1 MKLIIE
7 IKETKLGSIEVYTSS
22 PAETDVTQ
30 REVAAYGVIKM
41 AVAEAVKVMSRPR
54 IIVPGK
60 N

>member
-7 IKETKLGSIEVYTSS
+7 IKETALGSIEVYTSS
-22 PAETDVTQ
+22 PAEVDVTQ

-41 AVAEAVKVMSRPR
+41 AVAEAVKVMSGPR
-54 IIVPGK
+54 IIVPGE

>member
-54 IIVPGK
+54 IIVPGE

>member
-7 IKETKLGSIEVYTSS
+7 IKETKLGSIEVHTAS
-22 PAETDVTQ
+22 PAETDVT
-30 REVAAYGVIKM
+30 RKEI
-41 AVAEAVKVMSRPR
+41 AVYNVMKHAVVEAVKVMSGPR

>member
-7 IKETKLGSIEVYTSS
+7 IKETKLGSIDVYMAS
-22 PAETDVTQ
+22 PAEVDVTQ
-30 REVAAYGVIKM
+30 REMAVYGVIKM
-41 AVAEAVKVMSRPR
+41 AVAEAVKVMSGPR